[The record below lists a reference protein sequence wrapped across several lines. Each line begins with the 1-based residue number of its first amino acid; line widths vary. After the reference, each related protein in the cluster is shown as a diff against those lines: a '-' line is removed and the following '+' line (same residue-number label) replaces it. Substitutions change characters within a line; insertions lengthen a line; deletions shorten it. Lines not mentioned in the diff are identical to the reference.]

1 MNHVYA
7 VYHEYEE
14 ELGCEYST
22 WHEELAG
29 LFATEALAEQCVAKR
44 SPDICNLNG
53 RYFVRAVTIQTEV

>member
-14 ELGCEYST
+14 EVCEYST

-29 LFATEALAEQCVAKR
+29 LFATEALAEQFVAKHT
-44 SPDICNLNG
+44 PDIYVLNG